1 MEKLFNCINKLFV
14 LLQISVLIAWLV
26 IATLFMIVAPI
37 ASELYEARMFKRDK
51 TFLAKTPSL
60 NSATLSQDHSQSSLK
75 RHSNVEIKDGDSEMT
90 SRHSIPR
97 ERSRKRIAFARE
109 PTK

>member
-60 NSATLSQDHSQSSLK
+60 HSTLSQDQSHSTVK
-75 RHSNVEIKDGDSEMT
+75 RPSIVEIKDGGSEMT
-90 SRHSIPR
+90 SQHSIPR